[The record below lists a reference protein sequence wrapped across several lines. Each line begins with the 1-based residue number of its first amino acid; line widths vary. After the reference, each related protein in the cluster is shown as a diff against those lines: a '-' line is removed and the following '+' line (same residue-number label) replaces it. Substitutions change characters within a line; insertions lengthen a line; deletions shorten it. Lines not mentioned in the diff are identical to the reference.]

1 MKMIFFA
8 FAIFFALNFSL
19 WYMLPSFLL
28 KSLTKTTK
36 KKDKEIRNDYVIYL
50 ALTGIYILIY
60 TMFYRYFSFA
70 IEDLGDIEGIGYF
83 IDNIHNVSTVA
94 VLFALISIIHSAYTF
109 YVAKRSFKFEH
120 VKYAYIII
128 STTGLLNVVT
138 YFINNSILNLTNYAF
153 LAEHAFLNFILKVD
167 VEFLIFL
174 FPMIVFSN
182 FALSFIEEK

>member
-1 MKMIFFA
+1 MKMMIFA
-8 FAIFFALNFSL
+8 FLIFFALNFSL

-28 KSLTKTTK
+28 KSLTKTVK
-36 KKDKEIRNDYVIYL
+36 KKNKEIRNDYVIYF

-70 IEDLGDIEGIGYF
+70 IDEVGASDGIGYF
-83 IDNIHNVSTVA
+83 VNNIHNISTIS
-94 VLFALISIIHSAYTF
+94 VLFAIISIIHSAYSF
-109 YVAKRSFKFEH
+109 YIVKRSFKYKH
-120 VKYAYIII
+120 IRYAYIIV
-128 STTGLLNVVT
+128 SLTGILNVIT
-138 YFINNSILNLTNYAF
+138 YFINNSVLNLVNFAYM
-153 LAEHAFLNFILKVD
+153 AEHSFLNLILKLD

>member
-1 MKMIFFA
+1 MIFFA

-36 KKDKEIRNDYVIYL
+36 RKDKEIRNDYVIYF

-60 TMFYRYFSFA
+60 TMFHRYFSFA
-70 IEDLGDIEGIGYF
+70 IEDLGDVDGIGYF
-83 IDNIHNVSTVA
+83 VNNLHNISTMA
-94 VLFALISIIHSAYTF
+94 ILFAIISIIHSAYTF

-120 VKYAYIII
+120 VKYAYVIVSI
-128 STTGLLNVVT
+128 TGLLNVVT
-138 YFINNSILNLTNYAF
+138 YFINNSILNLASYAF
-153 LAEHAFLNFILKVD
+153 LAEHALLNFVLKID
-167 VEFLIFL
+167 TEFIIFI